1 MPLCYRR
8 HLGGSQALQLS
19 HKANNLPYP
28 LHLHPLIL
36 HLTLENGS
44 IKLEHSLYGPTS
56 DYQVKEK
63 RSIRVASSYGI
74 ASTVKT

>member
-1 MPLCYRR
+1 MPLYYRR

-44 IKLEHSLYGPTS
+44 IKLEHVTVTMIKHAVEML
-56 DYQVKEK
+56 QVYALAGVQFED
-63 RSIRVASSYGI
+63 
-74 ASTVKT
+74 